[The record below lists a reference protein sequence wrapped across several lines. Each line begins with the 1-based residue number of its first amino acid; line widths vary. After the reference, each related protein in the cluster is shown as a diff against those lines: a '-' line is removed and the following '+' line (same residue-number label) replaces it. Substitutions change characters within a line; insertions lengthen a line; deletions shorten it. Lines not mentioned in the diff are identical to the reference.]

1 MKTSVHL
8 DRHTTNFEYQLYL
21 RDEYKGVERPA
32 FVVMRLNQ
40 LQIFLSPEQMINL
53 ARVVSEAVKE
63 IES

>member
-8 DRHTTNFEYQLYL
+8 DKHTTNFEYQLYCENRL
-21 RDEYKGVERPA
+21 MGVERPA
-32 FVVMRLNQ
+32 FIVMRLNQ